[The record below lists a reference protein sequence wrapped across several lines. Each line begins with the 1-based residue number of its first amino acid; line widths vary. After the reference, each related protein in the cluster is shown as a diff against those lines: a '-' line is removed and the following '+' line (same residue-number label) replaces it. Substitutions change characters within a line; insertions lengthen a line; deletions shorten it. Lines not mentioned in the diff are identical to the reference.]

1 MDFIRGDSSSSNVAE
16 MQQKTRRQ
24 CRFQDVESSLG
35 ANTTSNQR
43 SFWSF
48 KQPMR
53 LVSDPI
59 ANILS
64 YLGPRNPWPQPVTKD
79 DELWLLDNT
88 AFATTKK
95 GMDGSDMRIWN
106 AEFITAVFS
115 QHSSCIISDSV
126 LQVAELIGL
135 ADNDDAKRTIEK
147 RLRPFLMDI
156 QPGTQALALHGGET
170 LLKLSPGGRN
180 GISCDVMALPAAP
193 EGMITP
199 TTAVVPEE
207 TTGLLQSRTFFSDQK
222 GWAVISGTRALAVFL
237 LRLTRPLTV
246 ARYR

>member
-1 MDFIRGDSSSSNVAE
+1 

-24 CRFQDVESSLG
+24 SRFQDVESSLG
-35 ANTTSNQR
+35 ANTTSNHRTFR
-43 SFWSF
+43 SLQ
-48 KQPMR
+48 QPKR

-64 YLGPRNPWPQPVTKD
+64 YLGPRNPWPQPVTED

-88 AFATTKK
+88 AFVTIKTS
-95 GMDGSDMRIWN
+95 GDGNDSRVWN

-115 QHSSCIISDSV
+115 QHSSCIVGDAV
-126 LQVAELIGL
+126 LQIAELIGL
-135 ADNDDAKRTIEK
+135 ADNDDAKKTIER

-156 QPGTQALALHGGET
+156 QPGKQVLALHGGED

-180 GISCDVMALPAAP
+180 GISFDVLAIPAAP

-199 TTAVVPEE
+199 TTALVPEG
-207 TTGLLQSRTFFSDQK
+207 TTGLLQSRTFFADQH
-222 GWAVISGTRALAVFL
+222 GWAVISGTQSLAS
-237 LRLTRPLTV
+237 PLV
-246 ARYR
+246 ACHVH

>member
-1 MDFIRGDSSSSNVAE
+1 

-24 CRFQDVESSLG
+24 GRFQDVESSLG

-43 SFWSF
+43 SFRSF
-48 KQPMR
+48 QQPRR

-64 YLGPRNPWPQPVTKD
+64 YLGPRNPWPQPVTED

-88 AFATTKK
+88 AFVTTKK
-95 GMDGSDMRIWN
+95 AKDGSHLRVWD

-115 QHSSCIISDSV
+115 QHPSCIVSDAV
-126 LQVAELIGL
+126 LQIAELIGL
-135 ADNDDAKRTIEK
+135 ADNDDAKKTIEE

-156 QPGTQALALHGGET
+156 QPGKQVLALYGGET

-180 GISCDVMALPAAP
+180 GISLDVMAIPAAP
-193 EGMITP
+193 EGMVSP
-199 TTAVVPEE
+199 TTAVVPEGV
-207 TTGLLQSRTFFSDQK
+207 TGLLQCKTFFADQQ
-222 GWAVISGTRALAVFL
+222 GWAVISGTHALA
-237 LRLTRPLTV
+237 RLGV
-246 ARYR
+246 ACHVH